1 MHIGWWMVLALISTA
16 YVGVRLKFFHS
27 LAEILGSASSSYSSS
42 AAAASER
49 IALQN
54 DPAEKERLRF
64 VRMRQQLSV
73 WESSRKAR
81 EEEEEARRLCDTAA
95 AHLV

>member
-27 LAEILGSASSSYSSS
+27 LAEILESASSSSSS
-42 AAAASER
+42 SAAASER
-49 IALQN
+49 IAFQN

-81 EEEEEARRLCDTAA
+81 EEEEARRLCDTAA
-95 AHLV
+95 HLV